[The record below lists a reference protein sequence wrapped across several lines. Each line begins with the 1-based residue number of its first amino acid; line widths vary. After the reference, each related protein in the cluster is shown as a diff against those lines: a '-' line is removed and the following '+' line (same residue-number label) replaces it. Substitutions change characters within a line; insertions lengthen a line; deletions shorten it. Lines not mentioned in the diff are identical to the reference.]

1 MSMKKTDPRIKAIA
15 DRSGF
20 DLIFSRAAEEF
31 AEASAALLQYRRATY
46 FGDGDAGE
54 KYKEMLSELAD
65 CQVMLEQILY
75 PLPELQEKIQE
86 IRNSKI
92 ERTLER
98 YGINV
103 DNKENAND

>member
-1 MSMKKTDPRIKAIA
+1 MPKLDPRIKAIA

-46 FGDGDAGE
+46 FGDGDASE
-54 KYKEMLSELAD
+54 KYKEMVSELAD

-75 PLPELQEKIQE
+75 IIPSIKDGIYE
-86 IRNSKI
+86 IRDFKI
-92 ERTLER
+92 KRTLER
-98 YGINV
+98 YGIKV

>member
-1 MSMKKTDPRIKAIA
+1 MTKIDPRIKAIA

-46 FGDGDAGE
+46 FGDGDASE
-54 KYKEMLSELAD
+54 KYKEMVSELAD

-75 PLPELQEKIQE
+75 ILPNISGTMAE
-86 IRNSKI
+86 IRDFKI
-92 ERTLER
+92 ERTLGR
-98 YGINV
+98 YGINS
-103 DNKENAND
+103 DNKENEND

>member
-1 MSMKKTDPRIKAIA
+1 MTKLDPRIKAIA

-46 FGDGDAGE
+46 FGDGDASE
-54 KYKEMLSELAD
+54 KFKEMVSELAD

-75 PLPELQEKIQE
+75 LSLIH
-86 IRNSKI
+86 I
-92 ERTLER
+92 
-98 YGINV
+98 
-103 DNKENAND
+103 

>member
-1 MSMKKTDPRIKAIA
+1 MTRLDPRIRAIA

-31 AEASAALLQYRRATY
+31 AEASAALLQYRRATF
-46 FGDGDAGE
+46 FGDGDDNE

-75 PLPELQEKIQE
+75 TLPELQEKIQE

-98 YGINV
+98 YGINIE
-103 DNKENAND
+103 KENAND

>member
-1 MSMKKTDPRIKAIA
+1 MPKPDPRIKAIA

-31 AEASAALLQYRRATY
+31 AEASAALLQYRRAMY
-46 FGDGDAGE
+46 FGDGDVAE

-75 PLPELQEKIQE
+75 TMPDLREKILE

-98 YGINV
+98 YGIKV

>member
-1 MSMKKTDPRIKAIA
+1 MENTDPRIKAIA

-46 FGDGDAGE
+46 FGDGDASE
-54 KYKEMLSELAD
+54 KYKEMVSELAD

-75 PLPELQEKIQE
+75 TLPELQEKIQE
-86 IRNSKI
+86 IRNFKI

-98 YGINV
+98 YGINIE
-103 DNKENAND
+103 KENEND

>member
-1 MSMKKTDPRIKAIA
+1 MTKLDPRIKAIA

-20 DLIFSRAAEEF
+20 SLIFSRAAEEF

-46 FGDGDAGE
+46 FGDGDASE
-54 KYKEMLSELAD
+54 KFKEMVSELAD

-75 PLPELQEKIQE
+75 ILPELQEKIKQV
-86 IRNSKI
+86 RDFKI

-98 YGINV
+98 YGINIE
-103 DNKENAND
+103 KENAND

>member
-1 MSMKKTDPRIKAIA
+1 MTRLDPRIRAIA

-31 AEASAALLQYRRATY
+31 AEASAALLQYRRATF
-46 FGDGDAGE
+46 FGDGDDNE

-75 PLPELQEKIQE
+75 TLPELQENIQE

-98 YGINV
+98 YGINIE
-103 DNKENAND
+103 KENAND